1 MPYGSKTYGNCKP
14 KIDTGR
20 GNYKR
25 PRPDDSTAAAATS
38 ASSSLRYLPPDYRT
52 FPYVTQEDYDNKFE
66 HLDKKHKYAEEEL
79 NKNKESLRQSKLE
92 QTKLNQTLE
101 ELDGKKRNQ
110 GWVGWALG
118 SQRDIDNQ
126 IKCCTD
132 NINKNKEY
140 CSKLE
145 GEMSELCKT
154 ESSIINSKEEIREQY
169 DNSETHNIRGS
180 TVSIRSYNIF
190 YINSFLEEY
199 IRRQFGIQLTI
210 NNNKAFGFL
219 VEEIKNKIIEM
230 YELNIDQHKI
240 TEEMLINASEQI
252 DDFQSQD
259 AFQTFL
265 ENYEKKEAVNNR
277 SVGPL
282 LSLTRPTEAASSFS
296 HGVAKKPTKSK
307 KRGGTRR
314 RRTRRGRKSKK

>member
-1 MPYGSKTYGNCKP
+1 MPYGSKTYGNRKP

-25 PRPDDSTAAAATS
+25 PRPDDSTTAAAA
-38 ASSSLRYLPPDYRT
+38 AAAPSSLTYLPPDYRT
-52 FPYVTQEDYDNKFE
+52 FPYVTQEEYDNKFK
-66 HLDKKHKYAEEEL
+66 HLDKKHKINEEEL
-79 NKNKESLRQSKLE
+79 NETKESLRQSQLE
-92 QTKLNQTLE
+92 QTKLNKDLE

-118 SQRDIDNQ
+118 SQKDIDNQ

-145 GEMSELCKT
+145 AEMSELCKT
-154 ESSIINSKEEIREQY
+154 ESFIINSKEEIRERY

-180 TVSIRSYNIF
+180 TVSIRSYNVL

-199 IRRQFGIQLTI
+199 ISRQFGIQLDI
-210 NNNKAFGFL
+210 YNKAFGFL
-219 VEEIKNKIIEM
+219 IEEIKNKIIEM
-230 YELNIDQHKI
+230 YGLNINQHKI

-252 DDFQSQD
+252 DIFQTQD

-265 ENYEKKEAVNNR
+265 DNYGKKEPVDNKSA
-277 SVGPL
+277 GPL
-282 LSLTRPTEAASSFS
+282 LSLTRPVEAAPSFS
-296 HGVAKKPTKSK
+296 HGVAKKPAKSK
-307 KRGGTRR
+307 KRGSGRR
-314 RRTRRGRKSKK
+314 AHRSRKSKK

>member
-1 MPYGSKTYGNCKP
+1 MPYRSKTYGNPTKT
-14 KIDTGR
+14 ILTGR
-20 GNYKR
+20 PINKR
-25 PRPDDSTAAAATS
+25 KIVDDSS
-38 ASSSLRYLPPDYRT
+38 ASASTSSSLTFPKPDYKT
-52 FPYVTQEDYDNKFE
+52 FPYMTQEGYDNNFE
-66 HLDKKHKYAEEEL
+66 HLDKKHKINEEEL
-79 NKNKESLRQSKLE
+79 KKNKDSLSKSQLE

-101 ELDGKKRNQ
+101 ELNEQKRNQ
-110 GWVGWALG
+110 GWVEWALG

-180 TVSIRSYNIF
+180 TISIRSYNIF
-190 YINSFLEEY
+190 YIELFLKEY
-199 IRRQFGIQLTI
+199 ISRQFGKQLDI
-210 NNNKAFGFL
+210 YNKALGFL
-219 VEEIKNKIIEM
+219 IEQLKSKIEEI
-230 YELNIDQHKI
+230 YELNIDKHKI
-240 TEEMLINASEQI
+240 EEEMLINASEQI
-252 DDFQSQD
+252 DVFKSQH

-265 ENYEKKEAVNNR
+265 ENYGKKEAVNNR

-282 LSLTRPTEAASSFS
+282 LSLTRPVEAAPGVFSFS
-296 HGVAKKPTKSK
+296 HGVAKKPDKSK
-307 KRGGTRR
+307 KRGSGRR
-314 RRTRRGRKSKK
+314 ARRSRKSKK

>member
-1 MPYGSKTYGNCKP
+1 MPYGSKTYGNRKP

-20 GNYKR
+20 HNYKR
-25 PRPDDSTAAAATS
+25 PRPDDSTAAAA
-38 ASSSLRYLPPDYRT
+38 ASSSLTYLPPDYRT
-52 FPYVTQEDYDNKFE
+52 FPYVTQEEYDNKFE
-66 HLDKKHKYAEEEL
+66 HLDKKHKINEEEL
-79 NKNKESLRQSKLE
+79 NKNKESLRQLQLE
-92 QTKLNQTLE
+92 QTKLNKDLE

-110 GWVGWALG
+110 GWVGWFSG
-118 SQRDIDNQ
+118 SQKDIDNQ

-199 IRRQFGIQLTI
+199 ISRQFGIQLTI

-219 VEEIKNKIIEM
+219 IEQLKNKIIEM
-230 YELNIDQHKI
+230 YRLNIDQHKI

-265 ENYEKKEAVNNR
+265 ENYEKKEPVDNKSA
-277 SVGPL
+277 GPL
-282 LSLTRPTEAASSFS
+282 LSLTRPVEAAPSFS
-296 HGVAKKPTKSK
+296 HGVAKKPDKSK

-314 RRTRRGRKSKK
+314 HRRAHRSRKSKK

>member
-1 MPYGSKTYGNCKP
+1 MPYGSKTYGNRKP

-25 PRPDDSTAAAATS
+25 PRPDDSSAAAAAS
-38 ASSSLRYLPPDYRT
+38 ASSSLTYLPPDYGT
-52 FPYVTQEDYDNKFE
+52 FDYMTQEDYDNKFE
-66 HLDKKHKYAEEEL
+66 HLDKKHKINEEKL
-79 NKNKESLRQSKLE
+79 NETKESLRQSKLE
-92 QTKLNQTLE
+92 QTKLNKDLE

-110 GWVGWALG
+110 GWVGWFSG
-118 SQRDIDNQ
+118 SQKDIDNQ

-145 GEMSELCKT
+145 GEMSELCKS
-154 ESSIINSKEEIREQY
+154 ESSIINSKEEIRERY

-180 TVSIRSYNIF
+180 KVSIRSYNIF

-219 VEEIKNKIIEM
+219 IEQLKNKIIEM

-240 TEEMLINASEQI
+240 EEPMLISASEQI
-252 DDFQSQD
+252 DVFQSQD

-265 ENYEKKEAVNNR
+265 ENYEKKEPVDNKR
-277 SVGPL
+277 VGPL
-282 LSLTRPTEAASSFS
+282 LSLTRPTDSPSVFSFS
-296 HGVAKKPTKSK
+296 HGSDKKPAKSK
-307 KRGGTRR
+307 KRGSGRR
-314 RRTRRGRKSKK
+314 ARRSRKSKK